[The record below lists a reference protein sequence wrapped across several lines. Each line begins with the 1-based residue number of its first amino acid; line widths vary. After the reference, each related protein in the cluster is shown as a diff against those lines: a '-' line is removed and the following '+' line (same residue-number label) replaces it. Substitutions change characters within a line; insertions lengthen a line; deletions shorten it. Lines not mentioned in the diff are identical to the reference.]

1 MVLATLFKVG
11 PKVTNY
17 GLNDQDSIL
26 DLSTHS
32 LITAPGRDGSTV
44 HQTSVLI
51 RPERDSKP
59 SSHYSV
65 EIWNAW

>member
-11 PKVTNY
+11 PKVINY

-26 DLSTHS
+26 NLCVNS
-32 LITAPGRDGSTV
+32 LITAPGRDGSTL
-44 HQTSVLI
+44 HQSSVLI
-51 RPERDSKP
+51 RLERDSIHL
-59 SSHYSV
+59 SHYSV